1 MRKIPSNFIYLHG
14 GNYHSYNY
22 NLQIVYT
29 FPIEK
34 TTRAMV
40 IFKEQ
45 KTNELWAC
53 TIDNNQIKNLDYRR
67 ANLFINSSETPKG
80 IFVKEYI
87 KKKFNLKLLSKP
99 NRTILK
105 EHAMNKINF
114 NNTHVHGE
122 KLKDIII
129 NKVQSDDFPEYEE
142 SFAKF
147 VYDLFVASD
156 ATEILDSYHYDIEL
170 KFTLLRKD
178 NRFTGTRKIYT
189 DKFTDNKN
197 HKTFDSFNIE
207 LSMLSDYDE
216 NLKYLKKNIK
226 EIKNLLKFIV
236 ENDYNTKDFSNYL
249 KLYSLVLNRENT
261 LIARFCFKDGLESLC
276 K

>member
-1 MRKIPSNFIYLHG
+1 MRKIPTNFIYLN

-22 NLQIVYT
+22 QLNILMI

-34 TTRAMV
+34 STNSLV

-45 KTNELWAC
+45 NTNELYS
-53 TIDNNQIKNLDYRR
+53 TTLNNDQIEKLHYRR
-67 ANLFINSSETPKG
+67 ANLFINGKETPKG
-80 IFVKEYI
+80 VFTKEYI
-87 KKKFNLKLLSKP
+87 KKKFKTKLLSNA
-99 NRTILK
+99 NRVVFRN
-105 EHAMNKINF
+105 HVMGKINY

-129 NKVQSDDFPEYEE
+129 NKVQSDDVPEYEE

-156 ATEILDSYHYDIEL
+156 AADVLDDYHYDFEL

-178 NRFTGTRKIYT
+178 NRFSGTRKIYSERY
-189 DKFTDNKN
+189 TDNKN

-207 LSMLSDYDE
+207 LTMLSDYDE
-216 NLKYLKKNIK
+216 NLKYVKKNIK
-226 EIKNLLKFIV
+226 EIKNLLKYIV